1 MKSTKKNIKLSKL
14 EKQFLN
20 QFYNY
25 ALSLLVADDKKSLNE
40 LSELIKMQVERRRK
54 GGKINE

>member
-1 MKSTKKNIKLSKL
+1 MTTTKKKIKLSKL

-25 ALSLLVADDKKSLNE
+25 ALSLLVADDKESLNE
-40 LSELIKMQVERRRK
+40 LSELIKVQVERRRK
-54 GGKINE
+54 GDNK